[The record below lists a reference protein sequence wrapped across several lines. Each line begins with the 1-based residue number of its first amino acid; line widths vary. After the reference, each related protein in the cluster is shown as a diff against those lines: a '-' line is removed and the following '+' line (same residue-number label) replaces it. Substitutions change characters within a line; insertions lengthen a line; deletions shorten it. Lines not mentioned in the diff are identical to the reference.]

1 MGLEIHAELKT
12 ATKMFCDCKN
22 DPDERN
28 PNVNTCPV
36 CLGHP
41 GALPTINREAVEAVI
56 KVGLAIGGKIN
67 PITKFD
73 RKNYFYPDL
82 PKGYQ
87 ISQYDQPLVEGGSLL
102 GIRITR
108 IHLEE
113 DVGRSQHVSEGT
125 LIDFNRSS
133 IPLMELVTEPDFRS
147 ADQAVAF
154 ARELQLILKT
164 LNVSN
169 ADMEKGNMRIEAN
182 ISLSEMV
189 HSTGSGQ
196 VSRKLGTKVEC
207 KNINSFKA
215 VHDAIEYETVRQREV
230 LAKGEKVVQETRGW
244 NEAKKATVSQRL
256 KEDAHDYR
264 YFPEPDLPPFETS
277 VFNPDDLKNH
287 LPELPG
293 DKRERLKKEF
303 NLSEGQ
309 IEILVTDKHLA
320 NFFEEAVS
328 ELAAF
333 DEMEKE
339 KTSQKSLDLLFNYLT
354 SDLKGLANELKIE
367 FRSLKVNPER
377 LAHLVDLIEAGKIG
391 SRQAKDILRKM
402 VEEGADPED
411 IMKDEG
417 LETISDNSELFKTI
431 DEVISENPNAVTDYK
446 KGKTASLQFMLGKA
460 MEKLRGRA
468 APDTLKNLFEEKLK

>member
-113 DVGRSQHVSEGT
+113 DVGRSQHANEGT

-164 LNVSN
+164 LDVSN

-182 ISLSEMV
+182 ISLNM
-189 HSTGSGQ
+189 
-196 VSRKLGTKVEC
+196 GTKVEC

-215 VHDAIEYETVRQREV
+215 VHDAIEYETVRQKEV

-244 NEAKKATVSQRL
+244 NEVKKATVSQRL

-264 YFPEPDLPPFETS
+264 YFPEPDLPPFETAL
-277 VFNPDDLKNH
+277 FNIEDLERH
-287 LPELPG
+287 LPELPWN
-293 DKRERLKKEF
+293 KRERLKKEF

-309 IEILVTDKHLA
+309 AEILVTDKYLA

-354 SDLKGLANELKIE
+354 SDLKGVANELKID
-367 FRSLKVNPER
+367 FKDLKVTPER
-377 LAHLVDLIEAGKIG
+377 LAHLVDLIDGGKIG

-402 VEEGADPED
+402 VQEGADPEEV
-411 IMKDEG
+411 MKEEG
-417 LETISDNSELFKTI
+417 LETIFDNTELLKTI
-431 DEVISENPNAVTDYK
+431 DEVISENPNAVADYK
-446 KGKTASLQFMLGKA
+446 KGKTASVQFMIGKA
-460 MEKLRGRA
+460 MGKLRGRA
-468 APDTLKNLFEEKLK
+468 SPDTLKNLFEERLR

>member
-1 MGLEIHAELKT
+1 MKKLEPTMGLEVHAELAT
-12 ATKMFCDCKN
+12 RTKMFCDCKN

-41 GALPTINREAVEAVI
+41 GALPTINKSAVEAVI
-56 KVGLAIGGKIN
+56 KVGLALHGTIN
-67 PITKFD
+67 PVTKFD

-113 DVGRSQHVSEGT
+113 DVGRSQHAADGT
-125 LIDFNRSS
+125 VIDFNRSS

-147 ADQAVAF
+147 ADEVVAF
-154 ARELQLILKT
+154 ARELQLILRT
-164 LNVSN
+164 LHVSN
-169 ADMEKGNMRIEAN
+169 ADMEKGNMRIEVN
-182 ISLSEMV
+182 ISLNM
-189 HSTGSGQ
+189 
-196 VSRKLGTKVEC
+196 GTKVEC

-215 VHDAIEYETVRQREV
+215 VHDAIHYEVVRQKDV
-230 LAKGEKVVQETRGW
+230 LTKGEKVLQETRGW
-244 NEAKKATVSQRL
+244 NEAKKATFSQRL

-264 YFPEPDLPPFETS
+264 YFPEPDLPPFETV
-277 VFNPDDLKNH
+277 VFNIEDLKRH
-287 LPELPG
+287 LPELPTE
-293 DKRERLKKEF
+293 KRERLKKEF
-303 NLSEGQ
+303 GLSDAQ
-309 IEILVTDKHLA
+309 TEILVFEPYLA

-339 KTSQKSLDLLFNYLT
+339 KTSKKSVDLLFNYLT
-354 SDLKGLANELKIE
+354 SDLRGLENELKVGVNDM
-367 FRSLKVNPER
+367 KVTPER

-391 SRQAKDILRKM
+391 SRQAKDILRAM
-402 VEEGADPED
+402 VEEDSDPEE
-411 IMKDEG
+411 IMTEQG
-417 LETISDNSELFKTI
+417 LETVSDDTELLKTI
-431 DEVISENPNAVTDYK
+431 DEVIAENPSAVADYK
-446 KGKTASLQFMLGKA
+446 KGKTASVQFMIGKA
-460 MEKLRGRA
+460 MAKLRGRG
-468 APDTLKNLFEEKLK
+468 APDTLRSLFEDKLK

>member
-1 MGLEIHAELKT
+1 MGLEVHAELKT
-12 ATKMFCDCKN
+12 ATKMFCDCRN

-41 GALPTINREAVEAVI
+41 GALPTINKQAVEAVI
-56 KVGLAIGGKIN
+56 KVGLAIGGEIN

-87 ISQYDQPLVEGGSLL
+87 ISQYDQPLVKGGSLL

-113 DVGRSQHVSEGT
+113 DVGKSQHTNEGT
-125 LIDFNRSS
+125 IIDFNRSS

-154 ARELQLILKT
+154 ARELQLILRT
-164 LNVSN
+164 LDVSN

-182 ISLSEMV
+182 ISLNM
-189 HSTGSGQ
+189 
-196 VSRKLGTKVEC
+196 GTKVEC

-215 VHDAIEYETVRQREV
+215 VHDAIEYETVRQKEV

-264 YFPEPDLPPFETS
+264 YFPEPDLPPFETAI
-277 VFNPDDLKNH
+277 FGIDELKRH
-287 LPELPG
+287 LPELP
-293 DKRERLKKEF
+293 DQKRERFKKEY
-303 NLSEGQ
+303 NLSDIQTEA
-309 IEILVTDKHLA
+309 LVMEKYLGD
-320 NFFEEAVS
+320 FFEEAVS

-333 DEMEKE
+333 DQMDKE
-339 KTSQKSLDLLFNYLT
+339 KTPKKSIDLLFNYLT
-354 SDLKGLANELKIE
+354 SDLKGIASELKISFKDVE
-367 FRSLKVNPER
+367 VTPER
-377 LAHLVDLIEAGKIG
+377 LAHLVDLIEDGAIG

-402 VEEGADPED
+402 VEKDADPEE
-411 IMKDEG
+411 IMKEEG
-417 LETISDNSELFKTI
+417 LETISDNSELLKTI
-431 DEVISENPNAVTDYK
+431 DEVIAENSNAVADYK

-460 MEKLRGRA
+460 MAKLRGRG
-468 APDTLKNLFEEKLK
+468 APDTLKTLFEEQLSK